1 MEVLA
6 RSLTRDGLRVGI
18 AISRGERRYGSYPPI
33 AFDGSSFL
41 VAFRNPDAKLVT
53 VRIQNGLAEPAGPLP
68 VEDDPTFVGVPSDDK
83 ACLLFWKSAARQV
96 QGPPLPPLLLGPSHP
111 GSGISLGRA

>member
-18 AISRGERRYGSYPPI
+18 AISRGERRYGSYPAI

-53 VRIQNGLAEPAGPLP
+53 VRIQNGLAEPAGPQP
-68 VEDDPTFVGVPSDDK
+68 VEDDPTFVGVASNDK
-83 ACLLFWKSAARQV
+83 ASLLFWKSAARQV
-96 QGPPLPPLLLGPSHP
+96 MVAPLPLPVVGPSNP
-111 GSGISLGRA
+111 GR